1 MNDISKIDKNFIV
14 ETTIEREGLT
24 FYRITEEPFSV
35 YGLVRDGDC
44 WARMPDAI
52 AKNVSEGVRSLA
64 RHTAGGRVRFIT
76 DSPYIVI
83 KAETPGSYMMSHMP
97 QTGLGGF
104 DLYSSVD
111 GRDESYVKTFIPPI
125 PPKGEFDGVVDLSFE
140 GERVYTINFPLYC
153 PVKDLYIGLKT
164 SSVLK
169 KAPEYEIASPFV
181 YYGNSVTQGGCASRP
196 GNSYQAMITRRYN
209 ADHINL
215 GFSGNGKGEP
225 VIAEYIAG
233 IDMSLFVMD
242 YDHNA
247 PNLEHLRA
255 THKPLYDAVRKAHPD
270 IPIIM
275 LSRPKPN
282 LNADEVRRV
291 DVIRETYDSARKN
304 GDKNVYFIPGT
315 ELVELCGND
324 GTVDGCHP
332 NDLGFYSMY
341 VRLAREIDK
350 ILKK

>member
-1 MNDISKIDKNFIV
+1 MSDISKIDKNFNI

-24 FYRITEEPFSV
+24 FHKITEDVFTV
-35 YGLVRDGDC
+35 CGLIREGGAWV
-44 WARMPDAI
+44 RMPDAI
-52 AKNVSEGVRSLA
+52 AKEVSEGVHSLSK
-64 RHTAGGRVRFIT
+64 HTAGGRVRFIT
-76 DSPYIVI
+76 DSPYIVV
-83 KAETPGSYMMSHMP
+83 KAETPGAYLMSHMP
-97 QTGLGGF
+97 ETGLAGF
-104 DLYSSVD
+104 DLYASVD
-111 GRDESYVKTFIPPI
+111 GRDESYVKTFIPPV
-125 PPKGEFDGVVDLSFE
+125 PPKNEFDGVIDIAFE

-153 PVKDLYIGLKT
+153 AVKDLYIGLKAG
-164 SSVLK
+164 SVLK
-169 KAPEYEIASPFV
+169 KAPEYDISSPFV
-181 YYGNSVTQGGCASRP
+181 YYGSSITQGGCASRP

-225 VIAEYIAG
+225 VMAEYIAG
-233 IDMSLFVMD
+233 LDMSLFVMD

-247 PNLEHLRA
+247 PTPEHLRA
-255 THKPLYDAVRKAHPD
+255 THKPLYDAVRKTHPD

-282 LNADEVRRV
+282 LSAEEKQRV
-291 DVIRETYDSARKN
+291 EIIKETYESAIAA
-304 GDKNVYFIPGT
+304 GDNNVYFITGA
-315 ELVELCGND
+315 ELSELCGND

-341 VRLAREIDK
+341 VRLSREIDK